1 MNSTKTRS
9 SLSTVSL
16 APPHTH
22 HTYNIHCFF
31 FFIRKFSY
39 NSTGVRLGGKKVFSH
54 LLPLARLGEQHNVV
68 EGPKMCCTLSLST
81 PIYVMY
87 VYLFLAVRVS
97 LLSHSPLPRTFTQSL
112 TGEPKPGGFC
122 HHCVADG
129 CHRAVDMKWSNERR
143 RVVKLTGICWP
154 QNVVR
159 MQVYEES
166 WGWGWGREGRGW
178 GCGFYSWLRT
188 VESPPSAR
196 YVLLLKKIMR
206 ARNRCSIP
214 LRSDCEI

>member
-1 MNSTKTRS
+1 M
-9 SLSTVSL
+9 
-16 APPHTH
+16 
-22 HTYNIHCFF
+22 
-31 FFIRKFSY
+31 
-39 NSTGVRLGGKKVFSH
+39 FSH

-81 PIYVMY
+81 PIYVQP
-87 VYLFLAVRVS
+87 FLAVRVS

-122 HHCVADG
+122 LHCVADG

-143 RVVKLTGICWP
+143 RFVKLTGVCWP

-166 WGWGWGREGRGW
+166 WGVGVGVEGVAG
-178 GCGFYSWLRT
+178 GVALQLAADS
-188 VESPPSAR
+188 
-196 YVLLLKKIMR
+196 
-206 ARNRCSIP
+206 
-214 LRSDCEI
+214 